1 MSGPEGS
8 STKKIFLCDMT
19 CRVVADFGSIVLT
32 EIGEEVLSVSYLALY
47 RKHRP
52 QNFDQ
57 IVGQR
62 AVVTA
67 LKNQVKYGQIGH
79 AYLFCGTRG
88 TGKTSTAKVFAR
100 AVNCLHPVDGN
111 PCNECELCR
120 EAESGFNVI
129 EIDAASNNGVDN
141 IRDLREEVQYTPSQ
155 GRYKVYII
163 DEVHMLST
171 AAFNALL
178 KTLEEPPEH
187 AIFVLATTDPQKV
200 LPTIVSRCQR
210 YDFRRITTQDIL
222 SQLKKVCEAEGIEA
236 DEAALSYIAALS
248 DGGMR
253 DALSI
258 LDQCHAYY
266 IDKPIT
272 LQDVEEVLGAVDDR
286 IFTQMTDALAS
297 RDVAGLLDGVARVFD
312 TGRDAL
318 QFVVSWTGYLRNL
331 LVAKVLGNQAE
342 RALKVPAD
350 QQDRLKEQATGL
362 TPGQISAWIEALA
375 KLETQLKTAS
385 SRRILIEVALI
396 RLSTGTYERAVT
408 APAPAYRGEPAP
420 AARFDAASAPRM
432 DEAPVQAGSAAPR
445 DIPAAAPRQQAVPMA
460 ASMASPRPMAVPA
473 AATQPSA
480 AFQPMTAPAAAP
492 QPMAAPQPSAAGGP
506 SDEDTQR
513 VVASWPSLREEFY
526 SRNPNLFSLKFID
539 MRAGQ
544 VPGELLL
551 TTGDQIYLDQLN
563 YQNGQKLKDIENFI
577 AQKTG
582 RRYTIRLVKS
592 EQNQHVSWT
601 REDFSKNIHM
611 NIDFQ

>member
-52 QNFDQ
+52 QTFDQ

-396 RLSTGTYERAVT
+396 RLSTGTYERTVT
-408 APAPAYRGEPAP
+408 APAPAQ
-420 AARFDAASAPRM
+420 AAGMASAQAVGMAQAQRMATAQAPRM
-432 DEAPVQAGSAAPR
+432 DGAPVPAGSGAPTIPQAG
-445 DIPAAAPRQQAVPMA
+445 PMA
-460 ASMASPRPMAVPA
+460 TPM
-473 AATQPSA
+473 S
-480 AFQPMTAPAAAP
+480 AP
-492 QPMAAPQPSAAGGP
+492 QPRTAPQPADARPMTPQPTAAQPSAAGGP
-506 SDEDTQR
+506 TDEDTQR

>member
-100 AVNCLHPVDGN
+100 AVNCLHPVDGT

-318 QFVVSWTGYLRNL
+318 QFIVSWTGYLRNL

-350 QQDRLKEQATGL
+350 QQDRLKEQASGL

-396 RLSTGTYERAVT
+396 RLSTGTYERTVT
-408 APAPAYRGEPAP
+408 APDPVPAGN
-420 AARFDAASAPRM
+420 
-432 DEAPVQAGSAAPR
+432 AAPR
-445 DIPAAAPRQQAVPMA
+445 DIPAAAPRQQTVPTA
-460 ASMASPRPMAVPA
+460 ASMASPQPMAVPA
-473 AATQPSA
+473 ASTQPSA
-480 AFQPMTAPAAAP
+480 AS
-492 QPMAAPQPSAAGGP
+492 QPSSAGGP

-513 VVASWPSLREEFY
+513 VVARWPSLREEFY